1 MKTVALAFATILL
14 SLPAAQAADRSR
26 AEPRVARPAAHANH
40 AAERR
45 RSHLATRP
53 AAPRRYVY
61 RDDAEADDLP
71 YGPIYQTQEQELQSR
86 YDVSAG
92 RRGNIKEYWWRY

>member
-14 SLPAAQAADRSR
+14 SLPAAQAADWSR
-26 AEPRVARPAAHANH
+26 TEPYASRPAAHASH

-45 RSHLATRP
+45 RSHLAARRH
-53 AAPRRYVY
+53 APRTYVY
-61 RDDAEADDLP
+61 RDDEEADDTP
-71 YGPIYQTQEQELQSR
+71 YGPMYQSPEQELQSR

-92 RRGNIKEYWWRY
+92 RRGNIKEYWWRR

>member
-14 SLPAAQAADRSR
+14 SLPAAQAADWSR

-45 RSHLATRP
+45 RSRPATRP
-53 AAPRRYVY
+53 AAPERYVY
-61 RDDAEADDLP
+61 RDDAEEDDTP

-92 RRGNIKEYWWRY
+92 RRGNIKEYWWRH

>member
-1 MKTVALAFATILL
+1 QPEGQHRLLHLALK
-14 SLPAAQAADRSR
+14 R
-26 AEPRVARPAAHANH
+26 AR
-40 AAERR
+40 
-45 RSHLATRP
+45 HLATRP